1 MEKEFHGST
10 VPLDKA
16 APRTVRD
23 DGPIKGGKM
32 ELLGEQ
38 VPMSRQPVNDF
49 KSAVAEGTRQDIGE
63 TVQMGRTPVKGWDSY
78 PTPMSHRANKQQGD
92 GK

>member
-10 VPLDKA
+10 VPLDKN

-23 DGPIKGGKM
+23 DGPTGPMKM

-38 VPMSRQPVNDF
+38 IPLSRQPVSDF
-49 KSAVAEGTRQDIGE
+49 KSAVAEGTRQVVGE
-63 TVQMGRTPVKGWDSY
+63 AVTLGRTPVKAWDSY
-78 PTPMSHRANKQQGD
+78 PTPMSHRANKQQGN

>member
-1 MEKEFHGST
+1 MEKQFHGST
-10 VPLDKA
+10 VDLDKN

-23 DGPIKGGKM
+23 DGPTGKMQM
-32 ELLGEQ
+32 ELLGESL
-38 VPMSRQPVNDF
+38 PLSRQPVSDF
-49 KSAVAEGTRQDIGE
+49 KSYVAEGKREDIGE
-63 TVQMGRTPVKGWDSY
+63 TIPMNRTPVKGWDSH